1 MVGAALGLLA
11 QPEEASLLIGGLGI
25 GFSLAEACADPRPGR
40 IHVVE
45 RERAIIDWHTEGDAP
60 LRNLAGTGLD
70 DPRTLLIHD
79 DVIHHLRTAREP
91 YDVVCLDIDN
101 GPDWTVTD
109 DNRGLYE
116 PAGLDAIAGA
126 LTPQGVLSVWSSA
139 RSPEFTQRLAS
150 RFGRV
155 LTLEVPVLEGRGAE
169 PDVVILAARA

>member
-1 MVGAALGLLA
+1 M
-11 QPEEASLLIGGLGI
+11 I
-25 GFSLAEACADPRPGR
+25 
-40 IHVVE
+40 
-45 RERAIIDWHTEGDAP
+45 RA
-60 LRNLAGTGLD
+60 R
-70 DPRTLLIHD
+70 LLIHD